1 MELGSSIWSAAVL
14 LFFLMDPIGNVPVIL
29 SVMKG
34 IDPKRQ
40 RVIIVRELFMALGIL
55 LVFLYAGKPLLNFL
69 HLQQEAVTISGG
81 IILLIIGLRMIF
93 PKPEGVMGVQ
103 PGGEPFL
110 VPIAIPLIAGPSI
123 LAMLI
128 LMTQSNPGNMTNWL
142 LALVV
147 AWFASAVVIMF
158 APVLLRLLKER
169 GLIALERLMGMILV
183 MIAVQMLINGFML
196 LFCKCNNKSQSYN

>member
-1 MELGSSIWSAAVL
+1 MEIGSSIWSAAVL
-14 LFFLMDPIGNVPVIL
+14 LFFLMDPIGNIPVIL
-29 SVMKG
+29 SVLKG
-34 IDPKRQ
+34 IDSKRQ
-40 RVIIVRELFMALGIL
+40 RLIIVRELFMALGIL
-55 LVFLYAGKPLLNFL
+55 LIFLFAGKPLLTFL

-93 PKPEGVMGVQ
+93 PKPEGIMGVQ

-128 LMTQSNPGNMTNWL
+128 LMTQSNPGNMINWL
-142 LALVV
+142 LALFV
-147 AWFASAVVIMF
+147 AWVGSAIVILF

-183 MIAVQMLINGFML
+183 MIAVQMLINGINL
-196 LFCKCNNKSQSYN
+196 LNLNP

>member
-55 LVFLYAGKPLLNFL
+55 LVFLFAGKPLLNFL

-128 LMTQSNPGNMTNWL
+128 LMTQSNPGKMTNWL

-196 LFCKCNNKSQSYN
+196 LI

>member
-1 MELGSSIWSAAVL
+1 
-14 LFFLMDPIGNVPVIL
+14 
-29 SVMKG
+29 MKG

-40 RVIIVRELFMALGIL
+40 RVIIIRELFMALGIL
-55 LVFLYAGKPLLNFL
+55 LVFLYAGKPLLTFL

-93 PKPEGVMGVQ
+93 PKPEGIMGVQ

-142 LALVV
+142 VALVV
-147 AWFASAVVIMF
+147 AWFGSAVVMLF
-158 APVLLRLLKER
+158 APILLRLLKER

-183 MIAVQMLINGFML
+183 MIAVQMLINGFRL
-196 LFCKCNNKSQSYN
+196 LF